1 MTKVPSE
8 GQWLTPGV
16 LSLDRSSSP
25 DPRPAHSNPH
35 WRSESDG
42 DYVALGAVVYQ
53 SIKRSSLDTSVT
65 GAPTLAELT
74 LADSCLEALSAH
86 ELRDLLRGLTWAV
99 RTDLE
104 RVQG

>member
-1 MTKVPSE
+1 MTHVPSE
-8 GQWLTPGV
+8 GQRSTPGG
-16 LSLDRSSSP
+16 LSLDWSSSP
-25 DPRPAHSNPH
+25 EPRPASTNPH
-35 WRSESDG
+35 WRSQTTS

-53 SIKRSSLDTSVT
+53 SIKRAVVDTSVT

-74 LADSCLEALSAH
+74 WADSCLEALNAQ
-86 ELRDLLRGLTWAV
+86 ELRDLLRGFTWAV